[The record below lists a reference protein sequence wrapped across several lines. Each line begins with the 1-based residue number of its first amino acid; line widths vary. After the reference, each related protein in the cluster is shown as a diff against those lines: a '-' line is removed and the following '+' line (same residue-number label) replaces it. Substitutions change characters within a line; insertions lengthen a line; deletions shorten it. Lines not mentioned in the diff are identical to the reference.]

1 MIDTEKTAKGKQF
14 FFDKQKDVPTKKK
27 LEARWQTVNGKLV
40 CRWVEV
46 ETQVKP
52 ALVIDNSD
60 I

>member
-1 MIDTEKTAKGKQF
+1 MICTEKTATGTQF
-14 FFDKQKDVPTKKK
+14 FFDKQKDVPAKKK

-52 ALVIDNSD
+52 
-60 I
+60 